1 MPVIKRYPNRKLYD
15 TNAKQYITLEGIAD
29 LIRLGQDIQVIDNAS
44 GEDLTTVTLTQI
56 IFELEKKQSGFL
68 PRSILASLIETGGDR
83 LHSLQ
88 KNIFGQLTF
97 FTQVDEEIKQRIQA
111 LVKQGELADREGKR
125 LIDRMIS
132 LGAGRLSQ
140 KPLPV
145 DQDIERVLEKRR
157 VPTRQD
163 MDHLMDQL
171 DTLMHKL
178 DELENLRDHDPTP
191 GDE

>member
-97 FTQVDEEIKQRIQA
+97 FTQVDEEIRQRIQA

-145 DQDIERVLEKRR
+145 DQDIERVLEKSR

-171 DTLMHKL
+171 DTLMRKL